1 MISLIKYQ
9 KQISVLLT
17 KYWFNFILHICIW
30 FSIATLIGTKV
41 QTFDAS
47 FYLNSN
53 EGLYP
58 KAFSLRGYFLPLISE
73 IIKFFKNLLN
83 ISSESVILYF
93 NSLIFALI
101 SSILITYLIKYFIL
115 NLNIFFSAV
124 NIRLA
129 YLGLLLFLPI
139 IFAIK
144 EFDLNKS
151 VINNLKKISIYVL
164 LFVLSFLAI
173 SIPQL
178 LINHNQVSKSSLFPI
193 GNYPPVNYFTRLGFI
208 PLPKENISDMQLSMG
223 LGLQKYE
230 TNIDQRYM
238 ATFQYMDSNGM
249 DLVKRYLPLNSKKDY
264 LKLFYKE
271 PKAMSKIYVKH
282 FLNGFDVSY
291 DTPYITPKD
300 ITSPIARSIIYFLF
314 GCFTVLMFA
323 SLFLKNKTILKKWNL
338 IAALAILIV
347 SVAMALPGAI
357 ETRFFLLPLLLIP
370 IFTANYL
377 FTEFKS
383 LLNHKIFFVIL
394 MSIGIITSIVYFQYS
409 SIISETLIYK

>member
-1 MISLIKYQ
+1 
-9 KQISVLLT
+9 
-17 KYWFNFILHICIW
+17 
-30 FSIATLIGTKV
+30 
-41 QTFDAS
+41 
-47 FYLNSN
+47 
-53 EGLYP
+53 
-58 KAFSLRGYFLPLISE
+58 
-73 IIKFFKNLLN
+73 
-83 ISSESVILYF
+83 
-93 NSLIFALI
+93 
-101 SSILITYLIKYFIL
+101 
-115 NLNIFFSAV
+115 
-124 NIRLA
+124 
-129 YLGLLLFLPI
+129 
-139 IFAIK
+139 
-144 EFDLNKS
+144 
-151 VINNLKKISIYVL
+151 
-164 LFVLSFLAI
+164 
-173 SIPQL
+173 
-178 LINHNQVSKSSLFPI
+178 
-193 GNYPPVNYFTRLGFI
+193 
-208 PLPKENISDMQLSMG
+208 
-223 LGLQKYE
+223 
-230 TNIDQRYM
+230 
-238 ATFQYMDSNGM
+238 
-249 DLVKRYLPLNSKKDY
+249 
-264 LKLFYKE
+264 
-271 PKAMSKIYVKH
+271 MSKIYVKH